1 MIRTMVNKSCRAL
14 AVSAVAVMSLCGPAK
29 AAEFVVNWDPL
40 FNASLSPT
48 LGWKGVGSVDVTG
61 CTLTPLSIVSVGGPC
76 AASLNTFTLEF
87 YNHPTPASLIAS
99 FNQTNVFGSIPAI
112 NRLHVDIFGVVD
124 GIDFDASS
132 TLSPPVSGAR
142 IDMIPTISVGP
153 DAYNIALDF
162 IIGSNPGDYAG
173 PTMTLTKVPVI
184 TITSFAAA
192 ASAPVECNGPNV
204 YCSGVDPA
212 NQLTFPIVE
221 WSVPEPATLVLVAG
235 ALAALGLRR
244 RKV

>member
-1 MIRTMVNKSCRAL
+1 MIRSMANKSCRAL
-14 AVSAVAVMSLCGPAK
+14 AVSAVAVMGLCGPAK

-40 FNASLSPT
+40 FNPNLSLT

-61 CTLTPLSIVSVGGPC
+61 CALAPLTIVPVGGPC
-76 AASLNTFTLEF
+76 TATLNTFTLQF
-87 YNHPTPASLIAS
+87 YNSTPASLIAS

-112 NRLHVDIFGVVD
+112 NRLHVDALGVVD

-142 IDMIPTISVGP
+142 IDMIPTISVGL

-162 IIGSNPGDYAG
+162 IIGPTVLDYAG
-173 PTMTLTKVPVI
+173 PTMMLTKVPVI
-184 TITSFAAA
+184 TIASFASA
-192 ASAPVECNGPNV
+192 ASAPVQCNGPTI
-204 YCSGVDPA
+204 YCSSVTGENVPVVSW
-212 NQLTFPIVE
+212 Q
-221 WSVPEPATLVLVAG
+221 VPEPTTLVLVAG

-244 RKV
+244 RKA